1 MSHATAQVPVLSPT
15 ARAAAAEETRTRTLR
30 AKLPQVQ
37 SNVGAMIERGA
48 TDRDINEYL
57 SLEGVTQRQLRS
69 FGAKQEM
76 ARHRA
81 KVEASLKSFREA
93 GLPEGDPMS
102 IDMFRFLS
110 DQPRL
115 IDRFVGKPGAEAIG
129 ATVLGVPATVIAG
142 PAAGAVA
149 AVGGAVAGRGAFR
162 TIQQIE
168 DVLKFGRGV
177 PTTPGQVLRES
188 AEAAGFEATGQAGVQ
203 ALMRAPNPV
212 IKGIGLALGVT
223 STGAKKIAGRFRSQ
237 QIQPTPV
244 NVSGRVQVITRPLSV
259 MPMVS
264 RVAQLAQEKTLVQ
277 ISRRFQGLL
286 DQVSQAHALPDL
298 GVKIGQV
305 ARTKFNLARMGTSRL
320 YVDMYDAFARIGNP
334 RVIPSSFFKT
344 QAKEISGQLD
354 QLPREVKKVT
364 RETGVLGPTG
374 KPLTETV
381 EETGARVGVLPPT
394 DDVLR
399 GFLARFENLP
409 EFITPVEFRALQK
422 ALNGHLRLRT
432 GAKGSEFDV
441 GVLLRMQKAGGEALE
456 NIDPNL
462 LPIEHAARIR
472 GKISNANASYAELMA
487 RIRSPA
493 AKRISG
499 ADPTIFAFGQ
509 FTKGG
514 RIEIDQL
521 ASDFLGAQSTLR
533 SPDFVRSLDALIGSP
548 NRQALGRA
556 VLVKAA
562 KSEGVEDVT
571 AEVIKSKGKRLIRK
585 LGLRETVKDPQL
597 VNIATVNG
605 NAMEDALGLGI
616 TSEILGGGATKTSEA
631 ALSALLKGTGIKL
644 GTLKQFI
651 AVVKRNQEV
660 VFGSPSVFMTRRLM
674 LSGKFTMPSVG
685 GRPAIPDEAGIVGR
699 TLGAIVD
706 IGGVVM
712 GGRLAVRLLT
722 TEKGLRLLTEG
733 MRQNAGRSETLRFIV
748 RLRQAFPDEDITIR
762 DLPPEVAVKVIG
774 QEEEKEIE

>member
-1 MSHATAQVPVLSPT
+1 MSHVATQVPVLSPI
-15 ARAAAAEETRTRTLR
+15 ARAAAAEGKRTRTLR
-30 AKLPQVQ
+30 AKLPKVQ

-69 FGAKQEM
+69 FGAKQELE
-76 ARHRA
+76 RHRA

-93 GLPEGDPMS
+93 GLPDGDPMS

-110 DQPRL
+110 DQPRFV
-115 IDRFVGKPGAEAIG
+115 DRFVGKPGAEAAG
-129 ATVLGVPATVIAG
+129 AVAFGVPATVFG
-142 PAAGAVA
+142 TPAAGAVA
-149 AVGGAVAGRGAFR
+149 AVGGAVFGRAAFR
-162 TIQQIE
+162 TAQQIE
-168 DVLKFGRGV
+168 DVLMFGRGV

-188 AEAAGFEATGQAGVQ
+188 AEAAGFEGAGQSGVQ

-212 IKGIGLALGVT
+212 FKGIGLALGVT
-223 STGAKKIAGRFRSQ
+223 SQGAKKIAGRFRSQ
-237 QIQPTPV
+237 QIEPTPV
-244 NVSGRVQVITRPLSV
+244 NVSQRVSVVTRPLSV
-259 MPMVS
+259 MPIVS

-277 ISRRFQGLL
+277 ISQRFRGLL
-286 DQVSQAHALPDL
+286 DEVSQAHALPDL
-298 GVKIGQV
+298 GIKIGQV
-305 ARTKFNLARMGTSRL
+305 ARTKFNLARLATSRL

-334 RVIPSSFFKT
+334 RVIPSEPFKL
-344 QAKEISGQLD
+344 QAKELSGQLD
-354 QLPREVKKVT
+354 ELPREVKRVT
-364 RETGVLGPTG
+364 QETGVLDPAGQPIT
-374 KPLTETV
+374 KTV
-381 EETGARVGVLPPT
+381 EKAGERVGVLPPT

-399 GFLARFENLP
+399 GFLSRFENLP

-462 LPIEHAARIR
+462 LPIEHASRIR

-493 AKRISG
+493 AKRISA
-499 ADPTIFAFGQ
+499 ADPSIFAFGQ

-533 SPDFVRSLDALIGSP
+533 SPDFVKSLDGLIGTP
-548 NRQALGRA
+548 NRRALARA
-556 VLVKAA
+556 VIIKAA
-562 KSEGVEDVT
+562 KAEGVEDVT
-571 AEVIKSKGKRLIRK
+571 AAVVKRKGRRLVRK
-585 LGLRETVKDPQL
+585 LGLRETVKETEL
-597 VNIATVNG
+597 VDIVTIDG

-631 ALSALLKGTGIKL
+631 ALSELLKGTGIKL
-644 GTLKQFI
+644 STLKQFI

-699 TLGAIVD
+699 TLGKIVD
-706 IGGVVM
+706 IGGVIM
-712 GGRLAVRLLT
+712 GGRLATRFLT
-722 TEKGLRLLTEG
+722 SEKGIRLITEG
-733 MRQNAGRSETLRFIV
+733 MKQNAGRAEILRFIV

-774 QEEEKEIE
+774 QQEKETE